1 MYFETYLKTTKY
13 YFPCIDVLD
22 TFVPP
27 DVSKYP
33 RYVFLQPQTVQGTV
47 VLMASYP
54 DREKVLQ
61 KCADGSVRKAQ
72 KKDPNGQCYRRL
84 CCFAYCDRLSIK
96 NEIVQRVLDHP
107 FYRNIKVEFHPFEV
121 LSEGTPYAVNSFVYV
136 LHLALLMLEG
146 KFEIS
151 QARAHLSM
159 TRYSI
164 MSKTLLGRLIALS
177 EKEWVGSRRAK
188 K

>member
-1 MYFETYLKTTKY
+1 MYLKSVKY

-33 RYVFLQPQTVQGTV
+33 RYIFLQPQMVQGTV

-54 DREKVLQ
+54 DRGKVVQ
-61 KCADGSVRKAQ
+61 CINGTVKKAQ
-72 KKDPNGQCYRRL
+72 VKGPNGQCYRRL
-84 CCFAYCDRLSIK
+84 CCFAYCDRLSVK
-96 NEIVQRVLDHP
+96 NEIVQRVQDHP
-107 FYRNIKVEFHPFEV
+107 FFRNIKVDFHSFETV
-121 LSEGTPYAVNSFVYV
+121 SEGTPYAVNSFVYI

-146 KFEIS
+146 KFEIQ

-164 MSKTLLGRLIALS
+164 MSKSLLQRLIVLS
-177 EKEWVGSRRAK
+177 EKEWIGSRRAK